1 MNYKT
6 DTHKGSYNVLH
17 KEKYLGNRPT
27 VYKSTWEVHVF
38 HALDVNPNVL
48 KWGYECIEIHY
59 MNPVLQKW
67 ATYYPDIF
75 CIVKTESGRTVQ
87 YLLEIKPAKFCGV
100 PKKPTMKR
108 SPELFN
114 KRMKTYKA
122 ACLDFM
128 VNSAKW
134 EAAELWCKQ
143 NNVVWKILNEN
154 NTGSLFGH

>member
-6 DTHKGSYNVLH
+6 DTHKGTYNVLH

-27 VYKSTWEVHVF
+27 VYKSMWEVHVF
-38 HALDVNPNVL
+38 HAMDVNPNVV

-87 YLLEIKPAKFCGV
+87 YLLEIKPAKFCGI
-100 PKKPTMKR
+100 PKKPKMGR
-108 SPELFN
+108 SPEVFN
-114 KRMKTYKA
+114 KRMRTYKA